1 MRTRVRTAVQ
11 PATDVRF
18 CLVFP
23 REAISVPVMRRV
35 LGDALIRLGVR
46 EDCVSDLLLAVTEAC
61 TNVLR
66 HSGYGRGY
74 EIVAHVGKNRC
85 VLEVVDN
92 GRGFDPT
99 WLPIRRAALRGALG
113 SRPSGLSLRS
123 VSRLRRYR
131 PGPASPYSAPR
142 APAAPGGPAAPSA
155 PAMPSAL
162 RSPLSRVRR
171 GAQQRAIAQLPE
183 SGRGLAIMRA
193 FVDDVT
199 LHSRPGHGT
208 VVWLAKRIELR
219 NDGPLARAEV
229 VPLRHAG

>member
-1 MRTRVRTAVQ
+1 MRTRVRAAVQ

-23 REAISVPVMRRV
+23 REAISVPVMRHV
-35 LGDALIRLGVR
+35 LGDALSGLGVR
-46 EDCVSDLLLAVTEAC
+46 EDSVSDLLLAVTEAC

-66 HSGYGRGY
+66 HSGSGHGY
-74 EIVAHVGKNRC
+74 EIVAIVGRNRC

-92 GRGFDPT
+92 GRGFSPAS
-99 WLPIRRAALRGALG
+99 LSFRRTALRALG
-113 SRPSGLSLRS
+113 AHPPGLGLRS
-123 VSRLRRYR
+123 VSRFRRR
-131 PGPASPYSAPR
+131 PAPVSPYSAPR
-142 APAAPGGPAAPSA
+142 APAAPAGHAAPSA
-155 PAMPSAL
+155 PAMSSAL
-162 RSPLSRVRR
+162 RGPLSRVRR
-171 GAQQRAIAQLPE
+171 SAQQRAITELPE

-219 NDGPLARAEV
+219 SDAPLARAEA
-229 VPLRHAG
+229 VPLRDAG